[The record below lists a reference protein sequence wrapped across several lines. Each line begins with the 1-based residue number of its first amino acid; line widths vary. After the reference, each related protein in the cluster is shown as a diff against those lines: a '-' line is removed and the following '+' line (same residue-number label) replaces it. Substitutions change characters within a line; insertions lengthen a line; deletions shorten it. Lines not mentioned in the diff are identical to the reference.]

1 MSSRIFIITLLALIL
16 GVPFLMRPKQASNTD
31 AQGSMPPTA
40 ARTLV
45 VVTPHVPQ
53 IQYEFAIAFDEW
65 HKRKYGEN
73 VRIDWRQPG
82 GTSDILK
89 QLGSQ
94 YASRCGELVRKY
106 RATQPGR
113 LLAPTLDLSDEFPA
127 GSAAFDVMMG
137 GGSFDHGRL
146 KDTATAAY
154 WFRPFE
160 GLGTQTVLVRAKSP
174 VQAAVIQNER
184 QVLALV
190 TRKTQ
195 PKATSQDGVSQAEI
209 LVRIP
214 VAAFAGGAQAIEQLA
229 SQSAAKATE
238 PIELLLNLDLIERQA
253 TVPISIP
260 LGWEPARLA
269 AIFGENKLGSGTLYD
284 PDQYWIGTAISG
296 FGIVYNRDVLERLG
310 INPPESFEDLANPK
324 LQGWVVFA
332 DPRQSGSVATSI
344 DALLSYYGWEKGWRI
359 LREMCANTRYYTNSA
374 PRPPIDV
381 SQGEAAMA
389 LAIDFYGRNQAQA
402 TLKSGQDPLTSRVGY
417 VDPIGAT
424 YMDADPISI
433 LRGGP
438 SPELARR
445 FVEFCLTIEGQAL
458 WQFPAAIHEASK
470 SNPTGS
476 DGELLGPKRNE
487 LRRMPVLRSM
497 YETYLPHM
505 IDKANPFQ
513 LASTTK
519 PAGWRGTIGMM
530 MGAFAIDISKEQ
542 YVAWRALIAARAQLG
557 FPKDRLEEMER
568 LFYAFPETT
577 MPDGKRL
584 SFVPENVRALTSA
597 WKDATFKNRCE
608 IAYTEFYR
616 ANYRQVLR
624 LWQDRPS

>member
-1 MSSRIFIITLLALIL
+1 MSSRIFIVSLLALIL
-16 GVPFLMRPKQASNTD
+16 GVPFLMRPKQASTNGADNPSPSAVT
-31 AQGSMPPTA
+31 
-40 ARTLV
+40 RTLV

-89 QLGSQ
+89 QLGAQ
-94 YASRCGELVRKY
+94 YASRCGELVRQY
-106 RATQPGR
+106 RATQPER
-113 LLAPTLDLSDEFPA
+113 LLSPTLDLSNEFPP

-160 GLGTQTVLVRAKSP
+160 GSGIETVLVRLRSP

-184 QVLALV
+184 QVLAFV
-190 TRKTQ
+190 ARKQKETDTA
-195 PKATSQDGVSQAEI
+195 PAEI

-214 VAAFAGGAQAIEQLA
+214 VAAFADGTQAIEQLA
-229 SQSAAKATE
+229 TQSASKSPTA
-238 PIELLLNLDLIERQA
+238 IELRLNLDLIERQA

-260 LGWEPARLA
+260 LGWENSRLES
-269 AIFGENKLGSGTLYD
+269 IFGENKLGSGTLYD

-296 FGIVYNRDVLERLG
+296 FGIVYNKDVLERLG
-310 INPPESFEDLANPK
+310 IKAPESFEDLANPK

-332 DPRQSGSVATSI
+332 DPRQSGSVSTSI
-344 DALLSYYGWEKGWRI
+344 DAFLSYYGWEKGWRI

-402 TLKSGQDPLTSRVGY
+402 TLKTGQDPLTSRVGY
-417 VDPIGAT
+417 VDPVGAT

-438 SPELARR
+438 NPELARR
-445 FVEFCLTIEGQAL
+445 FVEFCLTVEGQAL
-458 WQFPAAIHEASK
+458 WQFPAAVHEASK
-470 SNPTGS
+470 DNPKTA
-476 DGELLGPKRNE
+476 DGQLLGPKRNE

-505 IDKANPFQ
+505 IDKANPFE

-542 YVAWRALIAARAQLG
+542 YEAWRALIAARSEQG
-557 FPKDRLEEMER
+557 FPKERLEEMER

-577 MPDGKRL
+577 MPDGKKL
-584 SFVPENVRALTSA
+584 AFIPENVRALTSA

-608 IAYTEFYR
+608 IAYTEFFR
-616 ANYRQVLR
+616 ANYRQVLA
-624 LWQDRPS
+624 LWQERPS